1 MKREEFAAF
10 VESTV
15 EDVIS
20 LAEEKCCKTL
30 QRKYAFRWLGRS
42 HVSVFEMS
50 SNMLLSESSWMRI
63 ISTLVLISE
72 SATFLKMD
80 HF

>member
-1 MKREEFAAF
+1 MKREEFAVF

-15 EDVIS
+15 KDFIS
-20 LAEEKCCKTL
+20 LAKKKCGKTL

-42 HVSVFEMS
+42 HATVFEMS
-50 SNMLLSESSWMRI
+50 SNMLLSESSWMRV

-72 SATFLKMD
+72 SAAFLKMD
-80 HF
+80 YF